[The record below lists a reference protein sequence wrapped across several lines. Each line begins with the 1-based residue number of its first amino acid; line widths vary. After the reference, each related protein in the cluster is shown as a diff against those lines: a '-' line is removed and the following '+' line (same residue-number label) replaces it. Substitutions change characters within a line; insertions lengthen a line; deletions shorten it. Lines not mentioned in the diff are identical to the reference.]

1 MSFWDLW
8 DYAENIIEEIRER
21 ILSRARSVISSV
33 GWRLNSVAR
42 TVLNTIQGF
51 LGSINLNIS
60 LPPISQIK
68 IKAAEV
74 YNRVKNIASAVYNQI
89 KAGLQRLGVFVTGI
103 PNAIK
108 VNAST
113 FWNLLTQ
120 KWQSFINSANRA
132 LSTIKTK
139 LVENWNNFKT
149 SVTKGFEKL
158 VEKIK
163 SLIPEDVV
171 QGFLSLV
178 DAVKNVSETLA
189 SFTVFDEKMFVEL
202 FTTMQNAYRAVMRKS
217 IEEVMKT

>member
-8 DYAENIIEEIRER
+8 DYARDIIEEIRER

-42 TVLNTIQGF
+42 TVLNAIQGF

-89 KAGLQRLGVFVTGI
+89 KAGLQRLGVFVEGI
-103 PNAIK
+103 PNAVK

-132 LSTIKTK
+132 LSTIRTK
-139 LVENWNNFKT
+139 LTEKWSNFET
-149 SVTKGFEKL
+149 SVKEGFKAL
-158 VEKIK
+158 VDKIK
-163 SLIPEDVV
+163 TLIPDDLIQGIIALGTTLKKALLPERED
-171 QGFLSLV
+171 L
-178 DAVKNVSETLA
+178 
-189 SFTVFDEKMFVEL
+189 EKALKEFVEV
-202 FTTMQNAYRAVMRKS
+202 QKAVAERLIK
-217 IEEVMKT
+217 